1 MKPRRSILSV
11 PGHIEKMH
19 HKAIASDVDVIM
31 FDLEDSVPVSEKHNA
46 REKVVQSLSTLEFG
60 NKTVTVRVNGIDT
73 PFCYEDIIAVAKSN
87 KGNVDSLV
95 LPKINAAAQVH
106 FADILLS
113 QVELSEGS
121 LHAIGLEPSIESA
134 EGLNNV
140 SEIASSSERTRTLVF
155 GIADYSSSIGARL
168 ISISGHGENE
178 AEIYPGHRW
187 HFVHSRMVMAAKAN
201 GLMVI
206 DAPYGNFKD
215 EDGLTK
221 SAGMAAALGFDGKWA
236 IHPNQI
242 PIINKVFSPTE
253 EEVGRAITIINAL
266 DEAALDGKGAVT
278 IEGRM
283 VDRATVR
290 LAKKTYETAKFLGM
304 ISS

>member
-19 HKAIASDVDVIM
+19 HKAVASDVDVIM
-31 FDLEDSVPVSEKHNA
+31 FDLEDSVPVSEKHIA
-46 REKVVQSLSTLEFG
+46 REKVMQSLSSLEFG
-60 NKTVTVRVNGIDT
+60 SKTVTVRVNGVDT
-73 PFCYEDIIAVAKSN
+73 PFCYQDIIAVASLTE
-87 KGNVDSLV
+87 GGIDSLV
-95 LPKINAAAQVH
+95 LPKMNNAAEVH
-106 FADILLS
+106 FADILLN
-113 QVELSEGS
+113 QVEASAENKNT
-121 LHAIGLEPSIESA
+121 IGLEASIESA
-134 EGLNNV
+134 EGLNEV
-140 SEIASSSERTRTLVF
+140 SSIAAASTRLKTLVF

-168 ISISGHGENE
+168 VSISGHGENE
-178 AEIYPGHRW
+178 EEIYPGHRW

-215 EDGLTK
+215 DEGLTK

-242 PIINKVFSPTE
+242 SVINKVFSPSTE
-253 EEVGRAITIINAL
+253 EIERALTIINAL
-266 DEAALDGKGAVT
+266 SAAALVGKGAVT

-290 LAKKTYETAKFLGM
+290 LAQKTYDTAKFLGLV
-304 ISS
+304 